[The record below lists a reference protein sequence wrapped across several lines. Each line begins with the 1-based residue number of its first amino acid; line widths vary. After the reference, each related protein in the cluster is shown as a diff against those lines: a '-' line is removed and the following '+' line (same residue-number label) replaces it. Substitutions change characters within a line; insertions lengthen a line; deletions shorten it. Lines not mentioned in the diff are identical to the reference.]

1 MFDFGNLDD
10 IDDNAATPEWLKWRG
25 VAQWQRAPQE
35 SLAVLEEDREETF
48 ASPGYAEEDFVYEP
62 IDMPKLPDDS
72 FDPLAL
78 SSETPAAVDAML
90 ASLNGQVIVNFA
102 SSAVEE
108 FMLAKREREEYKA
121 YIDSLHQQRLNYLE
135 SKKNPLHDVAGSTI
149 GKKDIVNLERK
160 SFAWREIRTVLPQT
174 ISPTAKDAYMAETVF
189 SASPKLTRSLVPVA
203 TGAMVPTSMLVHML
217 LGLASQVRPEPAG
230 RWGRNAQKH
239 IAITDM
245 FLPTGMVLDDA
256 SDVINKKREPP
267 SLVHLVAMSVNKE
280 YGEVDA
286 KVLLQNIKLPSP
298 SSYPSIK
305 PRYQVKK

>member
-25 VAQWQRAPQE
+25 VAQWQRVPQE

-48 ASPGYAEEDFVYEP
+48 ASPGYAEEDFVHEP
-62 IDMPKLPDDS
+62 IDIPALPADS

-78 SSETPAAVDAML
+78 SGEAPDAVAAMM

-121 YIDSLHQQRLNYLE
+121 YIDSLHQQRLKYLE
-135 SKKNPLHDVAGSTI
+135 SKHPHDAGS
-149 GKKDIVNLERK
+149 GALAKKTPVIMDRK
-160 SFAWREIRTVLPQT
+160 SFSWVSLRHVIPQV
-174 ISPTAKDAYMAETVF
+174 ISPMPKEAAMAESVL

-203 TGAMVPTSMLVHML
+203 RGAMVPTSILVHML
-217 LGLASQVRPEPAG
+217 LSLASQVRPEPEG

-239 IAITDM
+239 IAISDM
-245 FLPTGMVLDDA
+245 FLPAGMVLDDA
-256 SDVINKKREPP
+256 SDIINKRREPP

-280 YGEVDA
+280 YGDVDA
-286 KVLLQNIKLPSP
+286 KLLLDNIKLPSP

-305 PRYQVKK
+305 PRYQIKK